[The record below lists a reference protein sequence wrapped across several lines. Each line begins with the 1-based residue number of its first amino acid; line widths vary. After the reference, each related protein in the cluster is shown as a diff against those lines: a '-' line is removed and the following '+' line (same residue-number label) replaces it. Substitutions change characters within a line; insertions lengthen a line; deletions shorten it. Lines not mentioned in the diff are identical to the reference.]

1 MTNTNAPRSRILS
14 WCLYDWANSSFTT
27 LVVTFVYSTYFTSTF
42 AADPDHGTTLWS
54 RGIVVSALFI
64 AVLAPITGALADRA
78 GRQRYLL
85 ACVLICVG
93 ATVVLTFVQPNQPN
107 AVILALAIFVVA
119 NVSYELSLVFY
130 NSMLSGLVPAQ
141 RLGRVSGYGWALG
154 YIGGLV
160 CLGLALPFATGDPP
174 PLGVVTTDGF
184 NVRATNL
191 IVAIWFLL
199 FSVPMFYFFWDDDV
213 RDKKRS
219 DLSTVFKAV
228 AQTFVHIRRYRQLLR
243 FLIARAIYN
252 DGLVTVFAF
261 GGIYAAGTF
270 GFTISEVIVFGIV
283 LNVVA
288 GLGAWLFGFVDDL
301 LGGKTTIGISL
312 IFLVIAVIV
321 AVVAPNRTWLW
332 VAGCL
337 LGLAIGPNQSASRS
351 LMSRFVPAEHASE
364 FFGFYSL
371 SGKVTA
377 FLGPLLLGILA
388 GYYGQRVGVMS
399 LLLFFIVGGI
409 LLLQVDEAEGIAVG
423 SK

>member
-1 MTNTNAPRSRILS
+1 MG
-14 WCLYDWANSSFTT
+14 CFFD
-27 LVVTFVYSTYFTSTF
+27 V
-42 AADPDHGTTLWS
+42 
-54 RGIVVSALFI
+54 
-64 AVLAPITGALADRA
+64 
-78 GRQRYLL
+78 
-85 ACVLICVG
+85 
-93 ATVVLTFVQPNQPN
+93 
-107 AVILALAIFVVA
+107 
-119 NVSYELSLVFY
+119 
-130 NSMLSGLVPAQ
+130 
-141 RLGRVSGYGWALG
+141 
-154 YIGGLV
+154 
-160 CLGLALPFATGDPP
+160 
-174 PLGVVTTDGF
+174 
-184 NVRATNL
+184 
-191 IVAIWFLL
+191 
-199 FSVPMFYFFWDDDV
+199 FFWDDDV